1 MKGCKQNFISQS
13 CDERLPETDVFDFH
27 NMPNT
32 DWPLSD
38 YEYFKGQT
46 EDWCR
51 EACLGDCFCAVAIYR
66 NGECWKKKIPLSN
79 GRTDVSDTGTALIKI
94 RKGNST
100 LNPSGADRSTLIF
113 IGSVLLSSSVFL
125 NFLLLLAAFLVVFR
139 FNFWKPKV
147 FQALHQMMP
156 GMNLRSFTYEELQK
170 ATNGFKE
177 ELGSGAFATV
187 YKGSL
192 EYSDDTI
199 YVAVK
204 RLNNMVRHGDKEFKA
219 EVSAIGRTN
228 HRNLVQLL
236 GFCNEGEHRLLVYEF
251 MSYGSV
257 ASLLFGSSKP
267 NWYG

>member
-1 MKGCKQNFISQS
+1 M
-13 CDERLPETDVFDFH
+13 
-27 NMPNT
+27 
-32 DWPLSD
+32 
-38 YEYFKGQT
+38 
-46 EDWCR
+46 
-51 EACLGDCFCAVAIYR
+51 
-66 NGECWKKKIPLSN
+66 
-79 GRTDVSDTGTALIKI
+79 
-94 RKGNST
+94 
-100 LNPSGADRSTLIF
+100 
-113 IGSVLLSSSVFL
+113 
-125 NFLLLLAAFLVVFR
+125 
-139 FNFWKPKV
+139 
-147 FQALHQMMP
+147 FQALHQVMP

-257 ASLLFGSSKP
+257 ASLPFGSSKP